1 MGEVANIRPDRRALR
16 ERLLDAVEG
25 IGPVLEAQ
33 AAGEDAAGSLSRES
47 SDALYEAGLL
57 QMKLPAV
64 LGGAEA
70 DLVTQFEVIEAV
82 SMRNP
87 AAGWCLMVGATSLAT
102 PGVFLPDAG
111 IEDMFADGR
120 IPRGAILIMPSGCA
134 VREGGGYRL
143 SGRWAFASGV
153 RHAEWIAAHALV
165 DGDDGPVLHMFVFP
179 AGEAT
184 QHDNWQVAGLRGTGS
199 CDISVDDIL
208 VPAHRSWAVPGAT
221 AKRGGALY
229 RIGIPGFVAYE
240 HAAFATGTA
249 RRALDALTA
258 LAIGKKRGYG
268 PDAVTIADRGVI
280 QRAIGRGELA
290 LRAARALALDVN
302 AEVMRVAEAGE
313 TIDPQLSLELRGAA
327 VYCTDVATDIVT
339 EAFRH
344 AGAGAIYNGSVLQA
358 CLRDI
363 NVAAQHQMVNQSA
376 YELLGQVH
384 LGFDDINVMK

>member
-1 MGEVANIRPDRRALR
+1 MGEVANIRPDRGALR
-16 ERLLDAVEG
+16 ERMLEAVEG
-25 IGPVLEAQ
+25 IGAVLEAQ
-33 AAGEDAAGSLSRES
+33 AAGEDAAGRLSRES
-47 SDALYEAGLL
+47 SDALYDAGLL

-87 AAGWCLMVGATSLAT
+87 AAGWCLMVGATSLAM
-102 PGVFLPDAG
+102 PGVFLPEAG
-111 IEDMFADGR
+111 IDEMFADGR
-120 IPRGAILIMPSGCA
+120 IPRGAILIMPSGRA
-134 VREGGGYRL
+134 RHDGDGFVLE
-143 SGRWAFASGV
+143 GRWAFASGV
-153 RHAEWIAAHALV
+153 HHAEWIAAHALV
-165 DGDDGPVLHMFVFP
+165 ETAEGPLLHMFVFP

-184 QHDNWQVAGLRGTGS
+184 LHDNWQVAGLRGTGS
-199 CDISVDDIL
+199 CDISVEDL
-208 VPAHRSWAVPGAT
+208 RVPEHRCWVVPGAS
-221 AKRGGALY
+221 AQRGGSLY

-268 PDAVTIADRGVI
+268 PDAETIADRAPI
-280 QRAIGRGELA
+280 QRCIGRGELA
-290 LRAARALALDVN
+290 LAAARALAMEAN
-302 AEVMRVAEAGE
+302 AEAMRRAESGE
-313 TIDPQLSLELRGAA
+313 EIDTQLSLELRGAA

-344 AGAGAIYNGSVLQA
+344 AGAGAIYEGSVLQA

-363 NVAAQHQMVNQSA
+363 NVAAQHQMVNQRA